1 MNSVCVFCGSRVGKS
16 IKYSQVAQNLGLL
29 LTEYNIKLI
38 YGGGKVGLMG
48 ILADE
53 VIKNKGQVT
62 GIIPDFLYRKE
73 VGHEGLNKLL
83 IVDSMHERKQKMS
96 ALADGFIAL
105 PGGFGTLEE
114 LAEIITWNQLNLV
127 NKPVGILNV
136 GNFYNSLLN
145 YFDWM
150 VEEGFVNANFRRQ
163 IISSDDPEELIK
175 KMKDFKTSIK
185 RQDLS
190 KT

>member
-1 MNSVCVFCGSRVGKS
+1 MNSVCVFCGSRMGKS
-16 IKYSQVAQNLGLL
+16 IKYSQVAQHLGIL
-29 LTEYNIKLI
+29 LTKYNLKLI

-48 ILADE
+48 IIADE

-62 GIIPDFLYRKE
+62 GVIPNFLYKKE
-73 VGHEGLNKLL
+73 VGHEGLDKLI

-136 GNFYNSLLN
+136 GNFYNSLLD
-145 YFDWM
+145 YFDCM
-150 VEEGFVNANFRRQ
+150 VEEGFVNANFRNQ
-163 IISSDDPEELIK
+163 IISSEDPEEMLK
-175 KMKDFKTSIK
+175 KMNDFKSNIYD
-185 RQDLS
+185 QDLS